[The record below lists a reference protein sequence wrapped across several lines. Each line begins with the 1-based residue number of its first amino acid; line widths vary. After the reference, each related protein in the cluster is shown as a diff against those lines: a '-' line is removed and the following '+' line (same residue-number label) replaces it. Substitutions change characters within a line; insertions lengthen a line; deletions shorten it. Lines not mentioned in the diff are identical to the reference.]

1 MSHFLRE
8 EAILEELEA
17 EYESSCSETEDIEN
31 VSIHDTDSEED
42 ANPFDHQ
49 SHELSPLVQPLGV
62 RNWRDLQVSHDYL
75 DVPLQFLRC
84 GSSRAKIILQNGKFV
99 RHHKM
104 LGHQTSYDV

>member
-8 EAILEELEA
+8 EELEA

-42 ANPFDHQ
+42 ADPFDHQ

-62 RNWRDLQVSHDYL
+62 RTWRDLQISHDYL
-75 DVPLQFLRC
+75 EDVPL
-84 GSSRAKIILQNGKFV
+84 
-99 RHHKM
+99 
-104 LGHQTSYDV
+104 